1 MRRSAILLNELFRA
15 TSADAE
21 ELVEKDVGTD
31 TPRREIAPTTRKTR
45 RKSLDFTTE
54 LGTTDK

>member
-21 ELVEKDVGTD
+21 ELVEKG
-31 TPRREIAPTTRKTR
+31 PNPAAHRREITPTTRKTKR
-45 RKSLDFTTE
+45 E
-54 LGTTDK
+54 P